1 MEIYVVRP
9 GDTVDQ
15 IAREE
20 GADVNSIISINQI
33 EYPYRLAVGQAL
45 LLQRIQPKASVT
57 PLAGFDGRQPDVSE
71 TGPAGRRGIFRSGYA
86 YPFISSLVLEE
97 TLPFLSEMAVFSY
110 GFTAEGK
117 LIPPSADD
125 EWMIRQ
131 AERFAAMATLTLTP
145 LGADGRFNNSLV
157 SALVRQKDV
166 QRRLVAALAGVM
178 QEKGYSAVNIDFEYV
193 LREDRDGFTS
203 FVAYAAEV
211 LNMLG
216 YGVSVALA
224 PKYSDAQQ
232 GLLYEGMDYGGLGTA
247 ANWVVLMTYEWGYTY
262 GPPMAVA
269 PINQVKRVVEYA
281 LTKIRADKICL
292 GVPNYGYDWPLPYER
307 GFTAARTMGNVEA
320 VELAVFYGV
329 PILFD
334 ETAQSPYFRYWHYGI
349 QHEVWFEDVRSWREK
364 FRLVETYGLRGIA
377 VWQIMRLF
385 RAGWV
390 LLDSLFSQKL

>member
-9 GDTVDQ
+9 GDTVDE
-15 IAREE
+15 IARKEE
-20 GADVNSIISINQI
+20 TDVNSIISINQI

-45 LLQRIQPKASVT
+45 LFEGRQSY
-57 PLAGFDGRQPDVSE
+57 LAG
-71 TGPAGRRGIFRSGYA
+71 TGPQRERRIFRSGYA
-86 YPFISSLVLEE
+86 YPFISSPVLEE
-97 TLPFLSEMAVFSY
+97 TLLYLSEMAVFSY
-110 GFTAEGK
+110 GFTASGD
-117 LIPPSADD
+117 LVPPTIDD
-125 EWMIRQ
+125 GWMIDM
-131 AERFAAMATLTLTP
+131 AGRFGTMPALTLTP
-145 LGADGRFNNSLV
+145 LGADGRFNNNLV
-157 SALVRQKDV
+157 SVLVSRKDI
-166 QRRLVAALAGVM
+166 QQRLVARLAGVLL
-178 QEKGYSAVNIDFEYV
+178 EKGYRAVNIDFEYV
-193 LREDRDGFTS
+193 QREDRDGFTS
-203 FVAYAAEV
+203 FVAYTTTV

-216 YGVSVALA
+216 YQVSVALA
-224 PKYSDAQQ
+224 PKYSDDQK
-232 GLLYEGMDYGGLGTA
+232 GLLYEGMDYGGLGAA

-307 GFTAARTMGNVEA
+307 GLTAAQTLGNVEA
-320 VELAVFYGV
+320 VQRAIFYGV

-334 ETAQSPYFRYWHYGI
+334 ETAMSPYFRYWQYGI

-364 FRLVETYGLRGIA
+364 FRLVETYGLKGIA

-390 LLDSLFSQKL
+390 LLDSIFGRRL